1 MLSQGLQLLFGA
13 LVLSIVGV
21 IDNQLI
27 QIIRWAGISEVPV
40 NEEIVLGLIVNN
52 RRRSF
57 DIGFWKRK
65 IPLLLLLLLLLLPLL
80 LMSTHLLRRLN
91 TDFNVNAPLLL
102 RDPSCIILVA

>member
-40 NEEIVLGLIVNN
+40 NEEIVLGLIVKN

-65 IPLLLLLLLLLLPLL
+65 IPLLLLLLLLLLLE
-80 LMSTHLLRRLN
+80 STHLVSRLN
-91 TDFNVNAPLLL
+91 NFFKLLTTPLLPH
-102 RDPSCIILVA
+102 DPSCIMLVA